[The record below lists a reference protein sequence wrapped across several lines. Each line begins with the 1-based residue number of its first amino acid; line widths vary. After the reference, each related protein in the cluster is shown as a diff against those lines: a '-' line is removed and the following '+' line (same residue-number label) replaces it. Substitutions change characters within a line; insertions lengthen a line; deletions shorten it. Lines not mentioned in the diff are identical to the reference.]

1 MIVDVSDP
9 HAQLEADFK
18 HAMRKLDKDMLAA
31 VRNGATFE
39 RRFKTYKDRTGNLK
53 RSTRG
58 YLAPALLSDGEKLFV
73 LEMGEDYATF
83 VDARGFSK
91 IKMAQQFTKQAM
103 DQAVRDAELISS
115 G

>member
-1 MIVDVSDP
+1 MIVDVDDP
-9 HAQLEADFK
+9 HVQLERDFK
-18 HAMRKLDKDMLAA
+18 HAMKQMDKAMLKA
-31 VRNGATFE
+31 VQNGATFE
-39 RRFKTYKDRTGNLK
+39 RRFKTYQDRTGNLK

-58 YLAPALLSDGEKLFV
+58 FLAPALLSNGEKLFV
-73 LEMGEDYATF
+73 LEMGEEYASF

-91 IKMAQQFTKQAM
+91 IKMAQQFTKAAM